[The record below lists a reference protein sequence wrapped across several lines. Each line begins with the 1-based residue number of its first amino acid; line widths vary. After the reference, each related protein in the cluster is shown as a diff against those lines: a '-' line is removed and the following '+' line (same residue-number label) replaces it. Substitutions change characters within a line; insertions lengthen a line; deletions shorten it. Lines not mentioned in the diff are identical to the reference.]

1 MPHPSRA
8 SLPACLPA
16 CHSQPKMPF
25 KAQGAPPPFPR
36 ATPTSRGPAGLPE
49 PRGVILE
56 NHTLDASVD
65 QPDWCTREAPADPAG
80 PFLTLL
86 LQQRRWPACLPDCLT
101 DCDVVCFSCLILLVP
116 HPSHPS
122 SFVVVLL
129 LLLALALALIL
140 ALTCSILVALASGVS
155 YAATTQGLWWSSS
168 ATMKFAAMQAR
179 ESCTVGA
186 SRGVRR
192 ELPQPRAREALG
204 ISLVSPW
211 RRRMAL
217 CPWTTVERMAPPP
230 PMEAS

>member
-1 MPHPSRA
+1 M
-8 SLPACLPA
+8 
-16 CHSQPKMPF
+16 
-25 KAQGAPPPFPR
+25 
-36 ATPTSRGPAGLPE
+36 
-49 PRGVILE
+49 
-56 NHTLDASVD
+56 
-65 QPDWCTREAPADPAG
+65 
-80 PFLTLL
+80 
-86 LQQRRWPACLPDCLT
+86 
-101 DCDVVCFSCLILLVP
+101 P

-122 SFVVVLL
+122 SFVVLLL
-129 LLLALALALIL
+129 LLLALALAPIL

-217 CPWTTVERMAPPP
+217 CPWTTVERMVGRHLLFSPTPKRQKPTHCARQRRRPTRRGARRRETPGEGGRRP
-230 PMEAS
+230 ARAHRHHGAYGIGLSACSHHYLLFLGFFLAV